1 MTRLRLVAVTL
12 MLLTLVL
19 VTAPS
24 AQRAASP
31 PSLVGVWRMAS
42 ITNTD
47 GQLITPAQ
55 PGLIIF
61 TPKHYSIMMVTT
73 AQPRAIVRAQDATKE
88 ELMAVYGGPAFQA
101 QSGTYATNSRA
112 IVLHPIVSKS
122 PSLMMTPNV
131 QQSYEWT
138 LSGTTLTLVGPG
150 GGAPTTY
157 VLQRAE

>member
-1 MTRLRLVAVTL
+1 MTRLRLFAAIL
-12 MLLTLVL
+12 MLLTCAFAS
-19 VTAPS
+19 TSS
-24 AQRAASP
+24 AQRATSP

-47 GQLITPAQ
+47 GELIKPAQ

-61 TPKHYSIMMVTT
+61 TPKHYSIMMVTI
-73 AQPRAIVRAQDATKE
+73 AQPRAIVRAPDATRD
-88 ELMAVYGGPAFQA
+88 ELLAVYGGPAFQA

-122 PSLMMTPNV
+122 PSLMMTPNA
-131 QQSYEWT
+131 QQSYEWK

-157 VLQRAE
+157 VLQRVE

>member
-1 MTRLRLVAVTL
+1 
-12 MLLTLVL
+12 
-19 VTAPS
+19 
-24 AQRAASP
+24 
-31 PSLVGVWRMAS
+31 
-42 ITNTD
+42 
-47 GQLITPAQ
+47 
-55 PGLIIF
+55 
-61 TPKHYSIMMVTT
+61 
-73 AQPRAIVRAQDATKE
+73 
-88 ELMAVYGGPAFQA
+88 MAVYGGPAFQA

-131 QQSYEWT
+131 QQSYEWK